1 LSDNVQYRISLLI
14 SRINVRPF
22 LFSGRLVPFL
32 ENTVAHASVLTLVAI
47 GIERYRVICR
57 PLRGIRDDF
66 IKSAKVVPLLWLL
79 CATSNIPWFYIAVFR
94 DSRHLDGTPIKV
106 CRIPMVLYWQKMYAT
121 LQFALFF
128 VTPFLVLLILYC
140 IICNILYSTQGEK
153 DINSMNNSQH
163 SCCNRRRVRLQ
174 VINIIICL
182 VLLFFIFH
190 LPYRIVSMWF
200 TFAERHEIHSL
211 GIERYYNLLYSVRI
225 LFYLNHA
232 MNPII
237 YNFVSTKFRTAL
249 RIAFTRRE
257 HRGSLMSSKSNRKGN
272 YNTPF
277 TKPKQSQ
284 MLLVN
289 KEMDNELNNHD
300 IHIHHNFRSSSSSSS
315 SRQKMNE
322 FYPMYSHIIEK
333 QCDAQ

>member
-1 LSDNVQYRISLLI
+1 M
-14 SRINVRPF
+14 
-22 LFSGRLVPFL
+22 PFL

-66 IKSAKVVPLLWLL
+66 IKCAKVVPLLWLL
-79 CATSNIPWFYIAVFR
+79 CAVTNIPWFYIAVFR

-106 CRIPMVLYWQKMYAT
+106 CRIPMILYWQKMYAT
-121 LQFALFF
+121 MQFAFFF
-128 VTPFLVLLILYC
+128 VTPFAILLVLYC
-140 IICNILYSTQGEK
+140 IICRILYSTQNEK
-153 DINSMNNSQH
+153 GINSINSKH
-163 SCCNRRRVRLQ
+163 PSCCNRRRVRLQ

-232 MNPII
+232 VNPII
-237 YNFVSTKFRTAL
+237 YNFVSTKFRAAL
-249 RIAFTRRE
+249 RLAFTRRE
-257 HRGSLMSSKSNRKGN
+257 YRGSLMSSKSNRRGN
-272 YNTPF
+272 FNAPF

-284 MLLVN
+284 VLL
-289 KEMDNELNNHD
+289 MDKDILVDDGQNDQKNHN
-300 IHIHHNFRSSSSSSS
+300 HFRTSSSSS

-333 QCDAQ
+333 QSDAQEKSS

>member
-1 LSDNVQYRISLLI
+1 M
-14 SRINVRPF
+14 
-22 LFSGRLVPFL
+22 PFL

-47 GIERYRVICR
+47 GVERYRVICR
-57 PLRGIRDDF
+57 PLRGIKDDVT
-66 IKSAKVVPLLWLL
+66 KSAKVVAFLWII
-79 CATSNIPWFYIAVFR
+79 CASVNIPWFYIATYR
-94 DSRHLDGTPIKV
+94 GSRHLDGTPIKV
-106 CRIPMVLYWQKMYAT
+106 CRIPMVLGWQKIYSC

-128 VTPFLVLLILYC
+128 VAPFLVLLILYV
-140 IICNILYSTQGEK
+140 IICHILYFTHNEK
-153 DINSMNNSQH
+153 DIHNNSH
-163 SCCNRRRVRLQ
+163 NSSGHRRRVRLQ

-200 TFAERHEIHSL
+200 TFADRHEIHSL

-237 YNFVSTKFRTAL
+237 YNFVSTKFRSAL
-249 RIAFTRRE
+249 RIVFTRRE
-257 HRGSLMSSKSNRKGN
+257 HRGSLISSKSNRRGN

-284 MLLVN
+284 ILLVDRDL
-289 KEMDNELNNHD
+289 DNGNN
-300 IHIHHNFRSSSSSSS
+300 NFRSSTSSST
-315 SRQKMNE
+315 RQKMNE

-333 QCDAQ
+333 QCNAQ